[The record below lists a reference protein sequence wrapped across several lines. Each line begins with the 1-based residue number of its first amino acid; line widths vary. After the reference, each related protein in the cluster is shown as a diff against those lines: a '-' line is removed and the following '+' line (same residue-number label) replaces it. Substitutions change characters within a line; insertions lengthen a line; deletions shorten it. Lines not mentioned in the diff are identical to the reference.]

1 MLIAAV
7 ALHLLAQPSMAP
19 GRYDMGV
26 RLQLVDQAWLVAD
39 DKAKA
44 AAVPQLAAAVTGFFG
59 GKPQE
64 VCRSLDVARATLT
77 GKSATPAWG
86 QTFRPTKPIFEG
98 EEIITFRGDWCYT
111 EAGSPKEATNVPY
124 AAKPKANRYGVAAI
138 SAGMP
143 SGQTLNGTWT
153 KDWAALKAKLEALSN
168 PTAKNLA
175 AKVLSIV
182 DKPGLLS
189 HSPAL
194 ADWIT
199 TAFRIEEGELKSLKE
214 IQRVRHDGTE
224 FRIAFPPKTSP
235 ETDVMI
241 ALHGAGGEADM
252 FFESY
257 GAGIWRRRAIES
269 GFIFASPDTSVK
281 APGAVLTWLESV
293 RGIKPKRIYL
303 VGHSM
308 GGAAAISAAASMGQK
323 PAAMVLLA
331 PAAGSLPES
340 LKSVPTLVCVGESEM
355 MMIRNMASRLKA
367 AAEGTPN
374 GQYLTIPRAEH
385 LMVVAESIKPSFD
398 WLKSLSK

>member
-7 ALHLLAQPSMAP
+7 ALHLLAQPSVAP

-26 RLQLVDQAWLVAD
+26 RLQLVDRAWLAAD

-44 AAVPQLAAAVTGFFG
+44 AAVPQLGAAVTGFFG
-59 GKPQE
+59 GKPQD

-77 GKSATPAWG
+77 GKSAAPAWG

-98 EEIITFRGDWCYT
+98 DDVITFRGEWTYT
-111 EAGSPKEATNVPY
+111 EAGSSKEATVVPNV
-124 AAKPKANRYGVAAI
+124 AKPKANRFGVAGF
-138 SAGMP
+138 SAVMP
-143 SGQTLNGTWT
+143 NGQTLHGTWT
-153 KDWAALKAKLEALSN
+153 KDWAALRAKLEAFSN

-175 AKVLSIV
+175 AKALAIV

-199 TAFRIEEGELKSLKE
+199 TAFQIEEGELKSLKE

-257 GAGIWRRRAIES
+257 GAGIWRRKATEA
-269 GFIFASPDTSVK
+269 GFIFASPDTSGK
-281 APGAVLTWLESV
+281 APGSVLTWLESV
-293 RGIKPKRIYL
+293 RGIKPKGVFL

-308 GGAAAISAAASMGQK
+308 GGAAAISAAASMSQK
-323 PAAMVLLA
+323 PAAMILLA

-340 LKSVPTLVCVGESEM
+340 LKTVPTLVCIGESEM
-355 MMIRNMASRLKA
+355 MMIRNMASRLKT
-367 AAEGTPN
+367 AAEGTPK
-374 GQYLTIPRAEH
+374 GQYMTIPRTEH
-385 LMVVAESIKPSFD
+385 LMVVAESVNPSFA
-398 WLKSLSK
+398 WLKSLQK